1 MKLVVAAVVLLAAA
15 LPSAVGA
22 TPQRGFAFGRTGGNI
37 IPFTVSIDNDGRVH
51 VSGPVAVM
59 RKKLSRIEVATL
71 NRVVA
76 TNGFERLAP
85 MTQCPDTLPDVAAT
99 FVRVGPLRVQ
109 VHGSCLVRYQ
119 RVYNA
124 LARAVRL
131 KLSS

>member
-1 MKLVVAAVVLLAAA
+1 MRALVAVLLLAAA
-15 LPSAVGA
+15 LPAAAGASA
-22 TPQRGFAFGRTGGNI
+22 QRGFAFGRTGGNI
-37 IPFTVSIDNDGRVH
+37 VPFTVSIDNDGRVH

-59 RKKLSRIEVATL
+59 RKQLTRVQVANL

-85 MTQCPDTLPDVAAT
+85 KNECPNALPDVAAT
-99 FVRVGPLRVQ
+99 FVRVGRLRVQ
-109 VHGSCLVRYQ
+109 VHGSCLARYQ

-131 KLSS
+131 KS

>member
-1 MKLVVAAVVLLAAA
+1 MRSLVAVLLLAAA

-22 TPQRGFAFGRTGGNI
+22 SAQRGFAFGRTGGNI

-59 RKKLSRIEVATL
+59 RKKLTRIEVANL

-76 TNGFERLAP
+76 TNGFERLRP
-85 MTQCPDTLPDVAAT
+85 MNECPDTLPDVAAT

-109 VHGSCLVRYQ
+109 VHGDCLTRYQ
-119 RVYNA
+119 HVYNA

-131 KLSS
+131 KT